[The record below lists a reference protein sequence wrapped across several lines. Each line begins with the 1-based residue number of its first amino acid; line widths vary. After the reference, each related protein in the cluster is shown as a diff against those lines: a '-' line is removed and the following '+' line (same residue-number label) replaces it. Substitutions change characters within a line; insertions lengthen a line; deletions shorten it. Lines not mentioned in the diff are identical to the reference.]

1 MIDEMRALRAL
12 AETGSVQKASERL
25 HLTQSAVSRQIQR
38 LEDTLGATLLDRR
51 NKPPTLTHAGR
62 RVLDRSR
69 QILSAVDELRTMSAD
84 EAEPDGVLRVGIS
97 HSIAEAG
104 LAEPLY
110 KLARR
115 YPSLSLSLI
124 GGWTAELVGA
134 IGSGQLD
141 AAVVL
146 TNPDRSRDRARRG
159 GADARHRA
167 LSCGDRT
174 AARPAAPRGPGRR
187 GGAAMGGQCGGMRRP
202 RCAAEGAGAGRR
214 RLPGR
219 RRGPRFRPED
229 RADRPRTWHRAA
241 ARAPAGAASAAA
253 RDPHRAA
260 PGGSAASTSPSPS
273 CAPRIWAGRRAPLP
287 CWRSPSRAGS
297 DGAPPPG
304 PIRNHLDRI
313 HVTAPAGRLRKPITG
328 RRNAVLRIDPVGFS
342 L

>member
-146 TNPDRSRDRARRG
+146 TNPDDRAIAPGVEARTLGTEPFLAVTGRQHSLPRRAAL
-159 GADARHRA
+159 ADVAALPWVINAEGCGVRAALQRA
-167 LSCGDRT
+167 LER
-174 AARPAAPRGPGRR
+174 A
-187 GGAAMGGQCGGMRRP
+187 GAAFRV
-202 RCAAEGAGAGRR
+202 AAEVHDFDLKIALIARGLGIGL
-214 RLPGR
+214 LPGR
-219 RRGPRFRPED
+219 RLARHPQRRAIRTLQLPAGLRFDIPV
-229 RADRPRTWHRAA
+229 TFL
-241 ARAPAGAASAAA
+241 RAPYLGRQTRAVAKLEDAVA
-253 RDPHRAA
+253 R
-260 PGGSAASTSPSPS
+260 
-273 CAPRIWAGRRAPLP
+273 W
-287 CWRSPSRAGS
+287 
-297 DGAPPPG
+297 
-304 PIRNHLDRI
+304 
-313 HVTAPAGRLRKPITG
+313 V
-328 RRNAVLRIDPVGFS
+328 
-342 L
+342 